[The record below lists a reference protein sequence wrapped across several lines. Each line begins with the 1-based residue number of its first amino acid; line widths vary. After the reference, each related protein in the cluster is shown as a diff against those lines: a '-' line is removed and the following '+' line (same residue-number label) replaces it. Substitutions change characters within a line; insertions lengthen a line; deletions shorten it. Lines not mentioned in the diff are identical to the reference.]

1 MKMAK
6 YSHHKRCQGCLMSDY
21 SLVEI
26 VEPRCYFVRIGSQEI
41 CPCGDC
47 LIKVM
52 CTITCDLRRDIMK
65 EKQLKESDKYRHGT
79 ARRIRYE

>member
-6 YSHHKRCQGCLMSDY
+6 YSYDKRCQACLMSDY

-26 VEPRCYFVRIGSQEI
+26 VQPRCYFVRMGSQEI

-52 CTITCDLRRDIMK
+52 CTATCNERRDIMNK
-65 EKQLKESDKYRHGT
+65 KQIEDSDEYNHGT
-79 ARRIRYE
+79 ARRIRNE